1 LNKPQ
6 VKRILDILAHH
17 DTLENATALDEFNSK
32 NVEFTREHAK
42 AKDFVK
48 FLLTL
53 DRQFRNL

>member
-6 VKRILDILAHH
+6 VKRILDILSAN
-17 DTLENATALDEFNSK
+17 DTHENAVIMEDFNTK
-32 NVEFTREHAK
+32 NVDFTREHAK

-53 DRQFRNL
+53 DR